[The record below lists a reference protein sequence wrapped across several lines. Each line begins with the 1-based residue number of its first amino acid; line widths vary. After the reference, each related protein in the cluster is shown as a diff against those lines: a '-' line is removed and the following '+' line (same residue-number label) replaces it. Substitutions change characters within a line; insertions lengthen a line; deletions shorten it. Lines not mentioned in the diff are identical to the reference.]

1 MFGNMGNMMK
11 QAQVMQERMKK
22 AQEDVEKYVATG
34 ESGGGLVKVTMD
46 GTHHV
51 SKVEIDD
58 SVFADDKDMC
68 EDLVTA
74 AVNDAVR
81 KIEDYSTERM
91 GKVTNGISLPPGFKL
106 PF

>member
-11 QAQVMQERMKK
+11 QAQIMRERMKK
-22 AQEDVEKYVATG
+22 AQEDVEKYVTTG

-51 SKVEIDD
+51 SKVELDD
-58 SVFADDKDMC
+58 SVFSDDKDMC
-68 EDLVTA
+68 EDLIAA

-81 KIEDYSTERM
+81 KISEYSTERM
-91 GKVTNGISLPPGFKL
+91 AKVTNGINLPPGVKL

>member
-11 QAQVMQERMKK
+11 QAQIMQERMKK
-22 AQEDVEKYVATG
+22 AQEDVEKYVTTG

-51 SKVEIDD
+51 SKVELDD
-58 SVFADDKDMC
+58 SVFSDDKDMC
-68 EDLVTA
+68 EDLIAT

-81 KIEDYSTERM
+81 KISEYSTERM
-91 GKVTNGISLPPGFKL
+91 AKVTNGINLPPGVKL